1 MTSDMLERRLRE
13 ESKGLLYMSE
23 SDYPLEPFVWSREKV
38 GADRLTSETLA
49 HCLRSTE
56 GIETMDFE
64 TFFAPMTEEEDWFGP
79 EEKETSVRFQQLART
94 LKENLAEL
102 TVYKVGEKAEQE
114 VYIVGKTTSGDYA
127 GLKTRVVE
135 T

>member
-13 ESKGLLYMSE
+13 ESEGLLYMSE
-23 SDYPLEPFVWSREKV
+23 SDYPLEPFVWSKEKV
-38 GADRLTSETLA
+38 GADRLTPVTLA

-56 GIETMDFE
+56 GIETVDFE

-79 EEKETSVRFQQLART
+79 EEKEAALRFRQLTQT
-94 LKENLAEL
+94 LKENLTDL
-102 TVYKVGEKAEQE
+102 TVYKLGAKAKRE
-114 VYIVGKTTSGDYA
+114 VYIVGKTAAGDFA